1 MLQQMRS
8 LAKYIWVLVAL
19 VFVGGF
25 LLYET
30 SGLLGLSTAPTSTT
44 PVATVNGTDIL
55 YRDYIARYQGEV
67 QNAQQREGR
76 TLTEDEVEQ
85 VKNAVFDEMVN
96 DVLLSQAYRRRG

>member
-30 SGLLGLSTAPTSTT
+30 SGLMGRT
-44 PVATVNGTDIL
+44 PVTATTAVAIVNGQEIP
-55 YRDYIARYQGEV
+55 YRDLHRARPKRDA
-67 QNAQQREGR
+67 NR
-76 TLTEDEVEQ
+76 TTACAD
-85 VKNAVFDEMVN
+85 A
-96 DVLLSQAYRRRG
+96 R